1 MKSLNDNPLK
11 SKYPEIFT
19 DEILKHLESEGF
31 KWGNNDSYCYNEI
44 PEVEG
49 HTTYP
54 DQCFKKYIESD
65 SYSITVY
72 IFETSIGVDYDYTC
86 GGNSFVWFQ
95 LFNGCSFEEAY
106 DLMVD
111 NVNNNK

>member
-31 KWGNNDSYCYNEI
+31 KWGSNDSYCYSE
-44 PEVEG
+44 PE
-49 HTTYP
+49 
-54 DQCFKKYIESD
+54 QCFKKYIESD
-65 SYSITVY
+65 IYSITAY
-72 IFETSIGVDYDYTC
+72 IFEDSIGVDYDYTC
-86 GGNSFVWFQ
+86 GGNSFVWYK
-95 LFNGCSFEEAY
+95 LFNDSSFEEVY

-111 NVNNNK
+111 NINNNK